1 MGHVVRGG
9 VAGADFSLDELER
22 AAALLGR
29 SAEDLGAA
37 ADCLDGSLAALGR
50 LVVSADAVVAVWSE
64 AGLRRASVSVRAV
77 QLRVG
82 ALGAG
87 VLHARRIYEE
97 AEARVLRAVHAARA
111 AVLPLI
117 VGHDLATN
125 AGRPRAATTQ
135 DLVNQ
140 SPALAGALLPLLF
153 PASYPVASRL
163 GALRDRAHGGVF
175 DTTVAERLYPRLAGV
190 ATRLEW
196 VEVSPIEISAVA
208 PGRRVPFAGTVDGL
222 MGLQRAAERPRS
234 GAGALLVTTVDTPS
248 GPVHVLTLPGTQLR
262 HGDAPG
268 SGHGSA
274 PHANPWDAGGIVE
287 GMGLGSQHV
296 AAAALEALDRVGAQS
311 GDRLVLAGYS
321 QGGIH
326 AANLAVEPRLA
337 AAYDVEQVFTVG
349 SPVGNM
355 DLPAGV
361 RALHVEHVDDPV
373 PGTEGATNPDTR
385 NRVTVYLD
393 GYGGGVDR
401 GQGGFGA
408 AHDLENYSIELSGL
422 RASTD
427 PALVEAGA
435 ALGAVFAG
443 ATAATTR
450 TVSLRRTGASAA
462 RAGAPRP
469 TRARGAASP

>member
-9 VAGADFSLDELER
+9 VAGAGFSLDELER

-29 SAEDLGAA
+29 SAADLGAA

-50 LVVSADAVVAVWSE
+50 LLVSADAAVAVWSE

-77 QLRVG
+77 HLRVG
-82 ALGAG
+82 VLGAG

-97 AEARVLRAVHAARA
+97 TEARVLRTVHAARA

-117 VGHDLATN
+117 VAHDLATN
-125 AGRPRAATTQ
+125 AVRPRAATTQ

-163 GALRDRAHGGVF
+163 GAFRDRAHGGVF

-196 VEVSPIEISAVA
+196 VEVAPIEISVVA
-208 PGRRVPFAGTVDGL
+208 PARRVPFAGTVDGL
-222 MGLQRAAERPRS
+222 MALQRAAEPPES

-268 SGHGSA
+268 SVPGPGAA

-296 AAAALEALDRVGAQS
+296 AAAALEALERVGAKS

-326 AANLAVEPRLA
+326 AANLAADPRLA
-337 AAYDVEQVFTVG
+337 AAFDVEQVFTVG

-361 RALHVEHVDDPV
+361 RAFHVEHVDDPV

-408 AHDLENYSIELSGL
+408 AHDLQNYSAELSAL

-462 RAGAPRP
+462 GAPRA